1 MTKEW
6 IDAAALR
13 IQLNASQI
21 KDLFEALSLDIHQM
35 NYANGFWDNVQDNF
49 SSKIALVH
57 SELSEALEADRKN
70 LMDDK
75 LPDRHGREVELADAM
90 IRIFDLAG
98 RYGMDLGGALVAKI
112 AYNASRPYKHG
123 KAY

>member
-1 MTKEW
+1 MKQLIE
-6 IDAAALR
+6 DAALN
-13 IQLNASQI
+13 IQLNADDI
-21 KDLFEALSLDIHQM
+21 TNLFSALSADIYQM
-35 NYANGFWDNVQDNF
+35 NSANGFWDGPQDSF
-49 SSKIALVH
+49 GQKIALVH

-70 LMDDK
+70 LQDDK

-98 RYGMDLGGALVAKI
+98 RYDMDLGGALVAKI

>member
-98 RYGMDLGGALVAKI
+98 RYDMDLGGALVAKI